1 MWPAFHLAQEM
12 GAGLGER
19 PLLLGAVPQV
29 ERENVRMRVD
39 FYLLSVDPVP
49 ATVAVLAAK
58 VRKAGERLL
67 VVADDLSLLEE
78 TSKTLWEVAP
88 EAFFAN
94 GIAGD
99 EHDAVQPILLSD
111 DVEPVNGASFML
123 IADGLWR
130 EPGEGIGRVLY
141 LFDQRTIDGARKTW
155 KALEDR
161 EGFER
166 RFWKHHGGRWVEGP

>member
-1 MWPAFHLAQEM
+1 
-12 GAGLGER
+12 
-19 PLLLGAVPQV
+19 
-29 ERENVRMRVD
+29 MRVD
-39 FYLLSVDPVP
+39 FYLLSADTIP
-49 ATVAVLAAK
+49 ATVAVLAGK
-58 VRKAGERLL
+58 VRQAGERLL

-78 TSKTLWEVAP
+78 TSKTLWVSAP
-88 EAFFAN
+88 EAFLAN

-111 DVEPVNGASFML
+111 EVDPANGASFML

-130 EPGEGIGRVLY
+130 EPGEDIGRVLY
-141 LFDQRTIDGARKTW
+141 LFDQQTIDGARKTW

-166 RFWKHHGGRWVEGP
+166 RFWKQQDGRWVEGP